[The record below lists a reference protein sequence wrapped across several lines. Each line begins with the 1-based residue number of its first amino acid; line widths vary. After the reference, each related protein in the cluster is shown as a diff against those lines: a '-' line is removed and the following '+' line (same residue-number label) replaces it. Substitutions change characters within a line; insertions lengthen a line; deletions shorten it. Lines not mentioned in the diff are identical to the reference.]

1 MRSDSTSFA
10 EGGHPPGGPLFFSAC
25 PGRVRTGASLCAAA
39 LLFAAAGVA
48 CSGGGRGVASRPDEG
63 ATTSLARPLDI
74 YRELGFMTGTGA
86 FPAVTSVVTVAGPAD
101 STFVLVG
108 MSIPN
113 MALRFVRDADGF
125 SAGYTV
131 DLLFMEPDSTP
142 VKREHVREVVRVA
155 SFAETSRAE
164 ESVIFQHAATLLP
177 GRYLVGVQV
186 VDVHSA
192 RGFMSMD
199 TLAVPAHTAT
209 AARLSTPAVV
219 YEGTGRSGRGEPPAL
234 IMNPRHTVPYGG
246 DAPLIYIESYAA
258 DPVVELAVV
267 NDEGTAVWR
276 TTVRLT
282 DGGDSVRYA
291 LLRIPAHTL
300 PLGRFRIEAGEPG
313 AIPAHVPLVLAIS
326 DQWMLS
332 NFDEVLQ
339 FLRYIAHADEL
350 DALRAG
356 SVAERRL
363 AWEAFWSRRDP
374 LPGTGVN
381 EYRESFFHRVRHA
394 TEVFHEP
401 GRPGWQTQRGEVF
414 IVLGPPDHVVQ
425 RIIGRADISGR
436 PNAEEW
442 IYRTVGGGRLNLLFH
457 DRGFGRLDLVPA
469 SMAAFRNAAER
480 MKPRSAG
487 GN

>member
-1 MRSDSTSFA
+1 
-10 EGGHPPGGPLFFSAC
+10 
-25 PGRVRTGASLCAAA
+25 LCVAA

-48 CSGGGRGVASRPDEG
+48 CSGGGRGAVPPPDDGAS
-63 ATTSLARPLDI
+63 ASLARPLDI

-86 FPAVTSVVTVAGPAD
+86 FPAVASVVTVAGPAD

-113 MALRFVRDADGF
+113 TALRFVRDADGF
-125 SAGYTV
+125 AAAYTV
-131 DLLFMEPDSTP
+131 DVLFMEPDSTP

-177 GRYLVGVQV
+177 GRYLIAVQV
-186 VDVHSA
+186 VDVNSS

-199 TLAVPAHTAT
+199 TLAVPAHMATAT
-209 AARLSTPAVV
+209 RLSTPAMV
-219 YEGTGRSGRGEPPAL
+219 YEGTGRSGRGEAPTL
-234 IMNPRHTVPYGG
+234 IMNPRHTVAYGG
-246 DAPLIYIESYAA
+246 DEPLVYIESYAA

-267 NDEGTAVWR
+267 NDEGTAVWQ
-276 TTVRLT
+276 TIVRLT

-300 PLGRFRIEAGEPG
+300 PLGRFWIEVGEPG
-313 AIPAHVPLVLAIS
+313 TITARMPLVLAIS

-339 FLRYIAHADEL
+339 FLRYIARADEL
-350 DALRAG
+350 DALRDG

-363 AWEAFWSRRDP
+363 AWQAFWARRDP

-381 EYRESFFHRVRHA
+381 EFRESFFQRVRHA
-394 TEVFHEP
+394 TEMFREP

-414 IVLGPPDHVVQ
+414 IVLGPPDHVVE

-436 PNAEEW
+436 PNAQDW
-442 IYRTVGGGRLNLLFH
+442 IYRSVGGGRLNLLFH

-480 MKPRSAG
+480 MKPRRADR
-487 GN
+487 N